1 MNSERNECKGK
12 NNMRPLHYAA
22 LAALLSTFRLGHLQK

>member
-1 MNSERNECKGK
+1 LK
-12 NNMRPLHYAA
+12 PLHNTA